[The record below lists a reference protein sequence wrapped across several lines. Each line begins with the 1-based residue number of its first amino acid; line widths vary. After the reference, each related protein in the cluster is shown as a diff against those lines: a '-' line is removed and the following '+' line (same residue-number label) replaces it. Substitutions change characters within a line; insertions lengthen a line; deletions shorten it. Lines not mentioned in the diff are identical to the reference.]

1 MLASKK
7 TNAVQ
12 YRKKH
17 CCTPIFSNKKKW
29 LSEKNAIDD
38 GKQKKWENEI
48 GGRWRAESEEQSEKQ
63 DSEFEVQSSKE
74 MGKFR

>member
-7 TNAVQ
+7 TNVVQ

-17 CCTPIFSNKKKW
+17 CCTPIFFNKEKW
-29 LSEKNAIDD
+29 LSVKKAIDD
-38 GKQKKWENEI
+38 GKQKQWENEA
-48 GGRWRAESEEQSEKQ
+48 GGRWRRESEQQSKKQ
-63 DSEFEVQSSKE
+63 GSEFEVQSSKE